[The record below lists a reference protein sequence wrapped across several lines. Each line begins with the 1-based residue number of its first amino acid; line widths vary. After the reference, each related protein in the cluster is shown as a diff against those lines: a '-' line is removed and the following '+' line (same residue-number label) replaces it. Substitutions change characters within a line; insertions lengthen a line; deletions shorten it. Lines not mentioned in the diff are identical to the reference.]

1 MAASTLVETFK
12 VLRDS
17 EEWLNALEIAF
28 QSDKGERAC
37 REAARELLDV
47 GVVQVRL
54 IDKRHYFLMSP
65 LTTKLAK
72 KPLIVDII
80 ETIRIKD
87 KPNANSNNSNHPS
100 KSQKIP

>member
-17 EEWLNALEIAF
+17 DEWLNALEIAF
-28 QSDKGERAC
+28 KSEKGERSC
-37 REAARELLDV
+37 REAARQLIDV
-47 GVVQVRL
+47 GVVRVRL
-54 IDKRHYFLMSP
+54 IDKRHYFLMSH
-65 LTTKLAK
+65 LTTKLEK

-87 KPNANSNNSNHPS
+87 KQNANSNN
-100 KSQKIP
+100 

>member
-17 EEWLNALEIAF
+17 DEWLNSLEIAF
-28 QSDKGERAC
+28 QSNKGERAC
-37 REAARELLDV
+37 REAARTLREI
-47 GVVQVRL
+47 GVVQVKL
-54 IDKRHYFLMSP
+54 IDKRHYFLMTN

-72 KPLIVDII
+72 QPLIVDII

-87 KPNANSNNSNHPS
+87 KQNADVST
-100 KSQKIP
+100 

>member
-17 EEWLNALEIAF
+17 EEWLNSLEIAF
-28 QSDKGERAC
+28 KSDKGERSC
-37 REAARELLDV
+37 REAARQLIDI
-47 GVVQVRL
+47 GVVQVKL

-65 LTTKLAK
+65 LSTKQEK

-80 ETIRIKD
+80 ETIRIKESQ
-87 KPNANSNNSNHPS
+87 NANVSH
-100 KSQKIP
+100 